1 MLGGYKMVVP
11 KKYSCTFAEGI
22 GLIVYVDN
30 AFQMKLMVKAEPFER
45 VSADPESLVKK
56 TLDAGGKI
64 VQEIQEKELDG
75 GKYLFFKAEI
85 NGSLSFVAH
94 TGDSEKRFAAQI
106 IIESEDMTDQ
116 ELLQVFA
123 DIVKTAEKTEEPD
136 SVKEDI
142 FNQAVAPDY
151 GTKKS
156 ESSISFAGETVK
168 FHVPEGFYSKY
179 TYGNDS
185 YWTESFQTK
194 DFLRVDCSLWSTK
207 KAGDYP
213 GAKAYIDNM
222 LDFESDSVK
231 REQKVESVK
240 IAGNTCYYID
250 LHYTYAGTDYQYV
263 YAACDYGQT
272 GIFVVN
278 ATALDF
284 PEDLSVDT
292 IREFFKTVD

>member
-1 MLGGYKMVVP
+1 MEEKKSKGMYIVAGMLLFLAVLLLVLAGVFFLGEKKDKPGGSGNAGPFVQKESEGTSTAVQNDTEKYEDGVVFVLGGYKMVVP

-156 ESSISFAGETVK
+156 ESSRRDFIPSTHTETTPTGRS
-168 FHVPEGFYSKY
+168 HS
-179 TYGNDS
+179 
-185 YWTESFQTK
+185 
-194 DFLRVDCSLWSTK
+194 R
-207 KAGDYP
+207 
-213 GAKAYIDNM
+213 
-222 LDFESDSVK
+222 
-231 REQKVESVK
+231 QK
-240 IAGNTCYYID
+240 T
-250 LHYTYAGTDYQYV
+250 
-263 YAACDYGQT
+263 
-272 GIFVVN
+272 F
-278 ATALDF
+278 
-284 PEDLSVDT
+284 
-292 IREFFKTVD
+292 